1 MARASAL
8 LGLPL
13 LPPVLLSVLLSGLL
27 SVPLLAGC
35 TTALDQA
42 HSVQTKLGRIDQV
55 ADATVS
61 SPSEER
67 AAAITIDY
75 TGVATVRQLTRLI
88 EEVGQVADDEKY
100 PAYRLDL
107 VPTDSPG
114 DTLVV
119 DSTFAGSDVSTSVLT
134 TWLRV
139 TAALLGDVTYS
150 YQPGHESIAV
160 DSGAAVAYDVSE
172 ASRVGYGFRDTTW
185 TFTNAGTVFVVS
197 GRVSPTDV
205 LLFSGVQR
213 SVSSGAL
220 PAQAPAW
227 RLERRTDHLLLDLD
241 VAFTSG
247 PVTPARLT
255 IERYGEDVRRLVVA
269 ALDAVRVAGLPVW
282 LRLHHRADPGDPTD
296 PSGPADTPD
305 DDVFGYWVAGQHPVR
320 GRDPLLRG
328 WDRWLADLARST
340 R

>member
-1 MARASAL
+1 MGTFGGRRTVARASAL
-8 LGLPL
+8 LA
-13 LPPVLLSVLLSGLL
+13 LSVLLSA
-27 SVPLLAGC
+27 PLLAGC
-35 TTALDQA
+35 TAALDQA

-61 SPSEER
+61 SPSDER

-75 TGVATVRQLTRLI
+75 TGVATERQLARLVA
-88 EEVGQVADDEKY
+88 EVGRVADHESY

-107 VPTDSPG
+107 VPTESPG

-119 DSTFAGSDVSTSVLT
+119 DSTFAGSDVAPSVLT

-150 YQPGHESIAV
+150 YQQSNESIAV
-160 DSGAAVAYDVSE
+160 DSGAGVAHDVSE
-172 ASRVGYGFRDTTW
+172 ASRIGYGFRDTTW

-220 PAQAPAW
+220 PAPAAAW

-241 VAFTSG
+241 VTFTSG
-247 PVTPARLT
+247 PVAPARLT
-255 IERYGEDVRRLVVA
+255 VERYGEDVRRLVVA
-269 ALDAVRVAGLPVW
+269 ALDALRVAGLPVW
-282 LRLHHRADPGDPTD
+282 LRLHHRAAPGDPGDPA
-296 PSGPADTPD
+296 GTPD
-305 DDVFGYWVAGQHPVR
+305 DDVFGYWVAGQSPVR

-328 WDRWLADLARST
+328 WDRWLAALARSA